1 MENRKPLAECA
12 DRLERL
18 DRAIFGNGE
27 TEHSLLWR
35 MANVEQAMKVHGRL
49 MWATAG
55 MVATMFSRLVAAVLE
70 SAMKA
75 IGNG

>member
-1 MENRKPLAECA
+1 
-12 DRLERL
+12 
-18 DRAIFGNGE
+18 
-27 TEHSLLWR
+27 